1 MADFFINIPDSGSP
15 NWKAP
20 VSTASLLPTTAN
32 SIGDV
37 RIALDTGIVYYWNGT
52 SWVILVTPTP
62 ATGITG
68 LLGDVTATG
77 PGNVVATVVS
87 VGGQSAGNIA
97 AATVAAL
104 GATSSNTPFTIVK
117 RDVAG
122 NFAAGTIT
130 ANLIGNVTG
139 NVSGSSA
146 SFTGSLAGDVTG
158 TQSAT
163 IITAPTVTGKVLA
176 GLVTGVNTPILSTD
190 TVLQAFEKLQAQT
203 AASAASGITQLTGD
217 GTAIGPGITTFTLAT
232 A

>member
-87 VGGQSAGNIA
+87 VGVQSAGNI
-97 AATVAAL
+97 
-104 GATSSNTPFTIVK
+104 
-117 RDVAG
+117 AG

-163 IITAPTVTGKVLA
+163 IITA
-176 GLVTGVNTPILSTD
+176 
-190 TVLQAFEKLQAQT
+190 
-203 AASAASGITQLTGD
+203 
-217 GTAIGPGITTFTLAT
+217 
-232 A
+232 